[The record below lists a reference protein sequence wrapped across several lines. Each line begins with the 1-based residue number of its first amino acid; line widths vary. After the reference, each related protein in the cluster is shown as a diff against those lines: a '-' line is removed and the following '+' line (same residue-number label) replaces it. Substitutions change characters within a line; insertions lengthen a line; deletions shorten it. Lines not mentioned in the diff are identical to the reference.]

1 MRILVLMKV
10 VPDTYRD
17 RTLSTETGLIARVPD
32 DAVLDEIDERAL
44 EVALAYA
51 DAHPGTEVV
60 ALSMAPGEALSSVR
74 KALAIGATDAVHVVD
89 EALVGA
95 DIMLT
100 AEVLAAAARHAGFD
114 LIIAG
119 NASTDGWSG
128 AVPAAMAELLELPA
142 ATFLSEVEISE
153 DAVTG
158 ARASDGAAVRI
169 SAPLPALVS
178 VTEALP
184 AARMPNFKG
193 IMAAKKKEIG
203 ALSLADLGVDP
214 EDPDKARS
222 IMIAANE
229 RPPRTAGIKI
239 VDTGDAGEQLAA
251 FLVENKLV

>member
-17 RTLSTETGLIARVPD
+17 RSLSAETGLIARVAD

-51 DAHPGTEVV
+51 DANPGTEVV
-60 ALSMAPGEALSSVR
+60 ALTMAPESAPSSIR

-95 DIMLT
+95 DTMLT

-114 LIIAG
+114 LIVAG
-119 NASTDGWSG
+119 NASTDGASG
-128 AVPAAMAELLELPA
+128 AVPAAMAELLAIPA
-142 ATFLSEVEISE
+142 ATFLASVEITAEGVSG
-153 DAVTG
+153 V
-158 ARASDGAAVRI
+158 RASDGAAV
-169 SAPLPALVS
+169 SVTAPLPALVS
-178 VTEALP
+178 VTEQLP
-184 AARMPNFKG
+184 SARLPNFKG
-193 IMAAKKKEIG
+193 IIAAKKKEIG
-203 ALSLADLGVDP
+203 TLSLADLGVDA

-222 IMIAANE
+222 IMIAAKE
-229 RPPRTAGIKI
+229 RPARVAGVKI

-251 FLVENKLV
+251 YLLENKLV